1 MATKFGPQV
10 VPANATHYRPAHAYY
25 GKGTVHAYA
34 FRPSGQPATAVPL
47 CGANSKNSEVAAP
60 HYTCQPP
67 TCATCARLVADHQLQ
82 PLHWCPSCEGHK
94 SVRPTEP
101 NQQWA
106 YCEACGR
113 TGLDATAACG
123 RTGLDA
129 TAPEAS
135 YNLRSDCG
143 RVVFVAQER
152 AFPFARH
159 GHPGQ
164 RAQWA
169 ALSLSAKAPYLR
181 WARLT
186 LRLPHVALPI
196 TCWPYDS

>member
-10 VPANATHYRPAHAYY
+10 VPAEATHYRPAYAYY
-25 GKGTVHAYA
+25 GKGTVHAY
-34 FRPSGQPATAVPL
+34 PYQSSGRTATSLPL
-47 CGANSKNSEVAAP
+47 CGANSENNEVAGP
-60 HYTCQPP
+60 TYRCQPP
-67 TCATCARLVADHQLQ
+67 TCATCARLVAAHQLQ
-82 PLHWCPSCEGHK
+82 PLHWCPSCEGHV

-101 NQQWA
+101 GQQWG

-113 TGLDATAACG
+113 TGLNAH
-123 RTGLDA
+123 
-129 TAPEAS
+129 APEAS

-143 RVVFVAQER
+143 RLVFAAQER

-159 GHPGQ
+159 GHHDQ

-169 ALSLSAKAPYLR
+169 ALSLSAKAPFLR
-181 WARLT
+181 WARLK
-186 LRLPHVALPI
+186 LRLPHVVLPI